1 MEINGVKIDDTFAE
15 AFPAW
20 VCSVIVTAATKE
32 LAYSAAVEATG
43 FGTSVIACPAEAGID
58 QYVPPQRTPDG
69 RPGYGILIVHPSK
82 KKLKEQLIER
92 VAECVLTAPTTAA
105 FNGITDCEEKLPMK
119 LHFFGD
125 GYEYQTKV
133 GDRSVWAIPLMGG
146 DFLTEEEIGVVKGV
160 AGGNFFVMGDSTMS
174 ALVGAQAAV
183 AAIDEVCGV
192 ITSFPGG
199 IVGSGSKV
207 GSKKYK
213 FMVASTNEQYCPTLK
228 SKIPDS
234 KIPDGINGVF
244 EIVIDGV
251 SEAAVAEAMAAG
263 IRAACM
269 VKGVKFISAGNYG
282 GTLGPF
288 KFELHKIL

>member
-1 MEINGVKIDDTFAE
+1 MEINGVKIDNTFAE

-20 VCSVIVTAATKE
+20 VTSVIITAATKE
-32 LAYSAAVEATG
+32 LAYRSAVEATG

-69 RPGYGILIVHPSK
+69 RPGFGILIVHPSK

-92 VAECVLTAPTTAA
+92 IAECVLTAPTTAA

-133 GDRSVWAIPLMGG
+133 ADRNVWAIPLMGG
-146 DFLTEEEIGVVKGV
+146 DFMTEEEIGVVKGV
-160 AGGNFFVMGDSTMS
+160 AGGNFFVMADSTMA
-174 ALVGAQAAV
+174 ALTGAEAAV
-183 AAIDEVCGV
+183 EAIKEVCGV

-213 FMVASTNEQYCPTLK
+213 FMNASTNELYCPTLK
-228 SKIPDS
+228 GKVAGSKIPD
-234 KIPDGINGVF
+234 DVNGVF

-251 SEAAVAEAMAAG
+251 SEAAVSQAMAQG

-269 VKGVKFISAGNYG
+269 VKGVKLISAGNYG
-282 GTLGPF
+282 GTLGPY
-288 KFELHKIL
+288 KFELQKIL